1 MPLKTEIAATLR
13 AIRQQR
19 ELSYDNLGDAAFRT
33 TLSLLERGR
42 SGVSIAKLTEL
53 AEALDFD
60 PVAFLTLCVALQRGE
75 RFEDTL
81 ASAQKELQRFAE
93 AGGIELLHQQMD
105 GKNLARRSP
114 GKPMRIQSLQ
124 AVQALKAQG
133 KTQAEAVRELGLSH
147 STVQRYWHLDP
158 SAHPSRGRK

>member
-19 ELSYDNLGDAAFRT
+19 KLSYDNLGDAAFRT
-33 TLSLLERGR
+33 TLSLLERGK
-42 SGVSIAKLTEL
+42 SGVSIGKLTEL
-53 AEALDFD
+53 AQALEFD
-60 PVAFLTLCVALQRGE
+60 PVALMALCVSLQRGE

-81 ASAQKELQRFAE
+81 ASAQAELKRFAE

-105 GKNLARRSP
+105 GKNLAKRSP
-114 GKPMRIQSLQ
+114 GKPLRIQSLL

-147 STVQRYWHLDP
+147 STVQRYWHSD
-158 SAHPSRGRK
+158 HPTP

>member
-1 MPLKTEIAATLR
+1 MPLKMEIAATLR

-33 TLSLLERGR
+33 TLSLLERGK
-42 SGVSIAKLTEL
+42 SGVSIGKLSEL

-60 PVAFLTLCVALQRGE
+60 TVAFITLCVALQRGE

-81 ASAQKELQRFAE
+81 ASAQKELQGFAV
-93 AGGIELLHQQMD
+93 AGGVELLHQQMD
-105 GKNLARRSP
+105 GKKLTKRSP
-114 GKPMRIQSLQ
+114 GQPLRIQNLQ

-133 KTQAEAVRELGLSH
+133 KTQAEATRELGLSH
-147 STVQRYWHLDP
+147 STVQRYWHSQP
-158 SAHPSRGRK
+158 HAHLPNK

>member
-33 TLSLLERGR
+33 TLSLLERGK

-60 PVAFLTLCVALQRGE
+60 LVAFITLCVALQRGE
-75 RFEDTL
+75 SFENTL
-81 ASAQKELQRFAE
+81 SSAQVELQRFAA
-93 AGGIELLHQQMD
+93 AGGVELLHQQMD
-105 GKNLARRSP
+105 GKNLAKRSP
-114 GKPMRIQSLQ
+114 GQPLRIQNLQ

-133 KTQAEAVRELGLSH
+133 KTQAEATRELGLSH
-147 STVQRYWHLDP
+147 STVQRYWHSEP
-158 SAHPSRGRK
+158 YPPFPRK